1 MLMKEL
7 AITAVIENIEQVT
20 DFINSELER
29 YGCSLKVEMQ
39 IDVAIDE
46 IFGNICRYAYSPDTG
61 EAAVRLVV
69 ENEPLCAVI
78 SFIDRGKPFNPLDA
92 AEPDITLSAEQR
104 KVGGLGIFIV
114 RKTMDEVSYSYS
126 EGQNILTIRKNLV

>member
-1 MLMKEL
+1 MKEL

>member
-1 MLMKEL
+1 MKEL

-126 EGQNILTIRKNLV
+126 EGQNILTIRKNLM